1 MMTLHKTNL
10 FWAML
15 FLVSSLALA
24 DIKFYQSG
32 LGRDWEILSA
42 PKNRQSE
49 SEAIAQFFETYFPK
63 VSEDREPQGQWKIRK
78 SEIDKTHRHNNYHYY
93 YKGRRVDGLGLGIH
107 YNREGW
113 IEYADSDLEKN
124 ISVEF
129 EGDSPKLRAR
139 IAAQLQSQLVKNS
152 GRDLKT
158 LRSWK
163 WEPILWR
170 DEDHPEWLAAFQI
183 EVTFDSPFEIKN
195 LIVEQSSGAILS
207 DYEKIRRVGESRLD
221 PPETPEAKVYKNS
234 IFQPLSELV
243 PIVTDDPLKLKN
255 NLFHVMRDETV
266 SNVTHRTEIVPA
278 DYSIATAFETESSL
292 YNPTCVGIDSE
303 CANQAF
309 DGVNVFY
316 HLETYRARIK
326 TFLDDLV
333 ATPQWADP
341 LTVIINSQYVTLG
354 NGKDN
359 AFYFTGDCGYGID
372 RCLVFLRPSGEPI
385 SINNDAA
392 TTTSTSVTLTLAAS
406 GKSEMYVTDTSECGG
421 GGSWE
426 TYSTSR
432 AWTLGQING
441 TATVYV
447 KYRNSSLTETK
458 CYSDTIIH
466 ARTPPRGRVT
476 ISGCD
481 GPIYNL
487 AREASVVVHEYQH
500 YVTDIISGIEF
511 GTNAKPTV
519 GDALHEGY
527 SDFAAASA
535 ISHLNSTNVTLL
547 CVSFPACSGVRRE
560 IATLKVYEESSDS
573 EDPHL
578 SGLTWASA
586 LWKLRTKLVA
596 ENPATG
602 AATVDKIALKS
613 LYFLGTNPG
622 FVSSV
627 ESLVKADR
635 ALNSGANVASIR
647 TLFYTEAKFLG
658 SSESPFKDPN
668 TLETF
673 VGFKGCGG
681 IELHSHNEQSQFSGA
696 VFLVWGLLSL
706 FLGRFLSNRRV
717 A

>member
-10 FWAML
+10 FWAMI

-139 IAAQLQSQLVKNS
+139 IAAQLQSQLIKNS

-183 EVTFDSPFEIKN
+183 EVTFEGPFEIKN

-207 DYEKIRRVGESRLD
+207 DYEKIRRVGGSRFV
-221 PPETPEAKVYKNS
+221 PVVTTVKVYKNS
-234 IFQPLSELV
+234 NVPPLVPVSVSVTTDNSSEL
-243 PIVTDDPLKLKN
+243 KN
-255 NLFHVMRDETV
+255 TLFHVVRDETV
-266 SNVTHRTEIVPA
+266 SNVTQRIEIVPA
-278 DYSIATAFETESSL
+278 NYSDEIVFPAFKTDPSL
-292 YNPTCVGIDSE
+292 YNPTCVGTDSQ

-316 HLETYRARIK
+316 HLQNYRSRIDGYL
-326 TFLDDLV
+326 TSLV
-333 ATPQWADP
+333 ATPPWADP
-341 LTVIINSQYVTLG
+341 LTVVINSQYVTFE
-354 NGKDN
+354 NGKDD
-359 AFYFTGDCGYGID
+359 AAYFTGDCGDGID
-372 RCLVFLRPSGEPI
+372 RCLVFLKPTGSG
-385 SINNDAA
+385 
-392 TTTSTSVTLTLAAS
+392 
-406 GKSEMYVTDTSECGG
+406 
-421 GGSWE
+421 
-426 TYSTSR
+426 
-432 AWTLGQING
+432 
-441 TATVYV
+441 
-447 KYRNSSLTETK
+447 
-458 CYSDTIIH
+458 
-466 ARTPPRGRVT
+466 T
-476 ISGCD
+476 ISGCN
-481 GPIYNL
+481 GPQPIDNL

-511 GTNAKPTV
+511 GTNAKTTV

-527 SDFAAASA
+527 SDYAAASA
-535 ISHLNSTNVTLL
+535 LSVLNSPTNVTLL

-596 ENPATG
+596 ENELTG

-613 LYFLGTNPG
+613 LYFLGANPG

-681 IELHSHNEQSQFSGA
+681 IELHRHREQSQFSGA

>member
-32 LGRDWEILSA
+32 LGRDWELLSA

-129 EGDSPKLRAR
+129 EGDNPKLRTR
-139 IAAQLQSQLVKNS
+139 IAEQLQSQLIKNS

-195 LIVEQSSGAILS
+195 VIVEQSSGAILS
-207 DYEKIRRVGESRLD
+207 DYEKIRRVGDSRV
-221 PPETPEAKVYKNS
+221 TTSVKVYKNS
-234 IFQPLSELV
+234 NVPPLV
-243 PIVTDDPLKLKN
+243 PVSVSVTTDNSSELKN
-255 NLFHVMRDETV
+255 NLFHVVRDETV
-266 SNVTHRTEIVPA
+266 SNVTQRTEIVPA
-278 DYSIATAFETESSL
+278 DYSSETAFKTDPSL
-292 YNPTCVGIDSE
+292 YAPNCVGTNSQ

-316 HLETYRARIK
+316 HLQTYRNRIDGYL
-326 TFLDDLV
+326 TTLGGT
-333 ATPQWADP
+333 APWADP
-341 LTVIINSQYVTLG
+341 LTVIINSQYVTFG

-359 AFYFTGDCGYGID
+359 AAYVTGDCGDSFD
-372 RCLVFLRPSGEPI
+372 RCLVFLKPTGSG
-385 SINNDAA
+385 
-392 TTTSTSVTLTLAAS
+392 
-406 GKSEMYVTDTSECGG
+406 
-421 GGSWE
+421 
-426 TYSTSR
+426 
-432 AWTLGQING
+432 
-441 TATVYV
+441 
-447 KYRNSSLTETK
+447 
-458 CYSDTIIH
+458 
-466 ARTPPRGRVT
+466 T
-476 ISGCD
+476 ISGCN
-481 GPIYNL
+481 GPQVIDNL
-487 AREASVVVHEYQH
+487 AREAIVVVHEYQH
-500 YVTDIISGIEF
+500 YVTDIISGMEF
-511 GTNAKPTV
+511 STKVKPTV

-527 SDFAAASA
+527 SDYAAASA
-535 ISHLNSTNVTLL
+535 LSDLNSTNVTLL
-547 CVSFPACSGVRRE
+547 GVSFPACSGVRRE
-560 IATLKVYEESSDS
+560 ISTLKVYEEESSDS

-586 LWKLRTKLVA
+586 LWKLRTGL
-596 ENPATG
+596 G

-613 LYFLGTNPG
+613 LYFLGANPG

-647 TLFYTEAKFLG
+647 TIFYNEAKFLG

-681 IELHSHNEQSQFSGA
+681 IELHSHHEQSQFSGA

>member
-10 FWAML
+10 FWAMI

-42 PKNRQSE
+42 PKNRQGE

-107 YNREGW
+107 YNRDGW

-139 IAAQLQSQLVKNS
+139 IAAQLQSQLIKNS

-183 EVTFDSPFEIKN
+183 EVTFEGPFEIKN

-207 DYEKIRRVGESRLD
+207 DYEKIRRVGGSRV
-221 PPETPEAKVYKNS
+221 TTGVKVYQNS
-234 IFQPLSELV
+234 HAHSLSSV
-243 PIVTDDPLKLKN
+243 SVTSVTTDNSSELKN

-316 HLETYRARIK
+316 HLQNYRNRIDGY
-326 TFLDDLV
+326 LNSLV

-406 GKSEMYVTDTSECGG
+406 GKSEMYVTNTSECGG

-432 AWTLGQING
+432 AWPLGQING

-447 KYRNSSLTETK
+447 KYRNSFLTETK

-487 AREASVVVHEYQH
+487 AREAIVVVHEYQH

-527 SDFAAASA
+527 SDYAAASA

-547 CVSFPACSGVRRE
+547 LVSFPACSGLRRE

-586 LWKLRTKLVA
+586 LWKLRTTL
-596 ENPATG
+596 G

-613 LYFLGTNPG
+613 LYFLGANPG

-681 IELHSHNEQSQFSGA
+681 IELHRHREQSQFSGA

>member
-1 MMTLHKTNL
+1 MTLNKQNL

-32 LGRDWEILSA
+32 LGRDWELLSA

-63 VSEDREPQGQWKIRK
+63 VLEGREPQGQWKIRK

-93 YKGRRVDGLGLGIH
+93 YKGRRVDGLGLALH

-129 EGDSPKLRAR
+129 EGDSSKLRAR

-207 DYEKIRRVGESRLD
+207 DYEKIRRLHDSRVV
-221 PPETPEAKVYKNS
+221 TSVQVYKNS
-234 IFQPLSELV
+234 HAQGLSSV
-243 PIVTDDPLKLKN
+243 SVTTDTNSQLKN
-255 NLFHVMRDETV
+255 TLFHVVRDETV
-266 SNVTHRTEIVPA
+266 SDVTSRKEIVPN
-278 DYSIATAFETESSL
+278 DYSSLLAFKTEPSD
-292 YNPTCVGIDSE
+292 YNPTCVATE
-303 CANQAF
+303 AANCANQAF

-316 HLETYRARIK
+316 HLQTYRSRINGYL
-326 TFLDDLV
+326 TSLE
-333 ATPQWADP
+333 AIPTWADP
-341 LTVIINSQYVTLG
+341 LMVIINSQYITIG

-359 AFYFTGDCGYGID
+359 AAYITSPCDVDID
-372 RCLVFLRPSGEPI
+372 RCLIFLKPTGSG
-385 SINNDAA
+385 
-392 TTTSTSVTLTLAAS
+392 
-406 GKSEMYVTDTSECGG
+406 
-421 GGSWE
+421 
-426 TYSTSR
+426 
-432 AWTLGQING
+432 
-441 TATVYV
+441 
-447 KYRNSSLTETK
+447 
-458 CYSDTIIH
+458 
-466 ARTPPRGRVT
+466 T
-476 ISGCD
+476 ISGCN
-481 GPIYNL
+481 GNQTINNL
-487 AREASVVVHEYQH
+487 ARESFVVVHEYQH

-511 GTNAKPTV
+511 GTSAKTTV

-527 SDFAAASA
+527 SDYAAASA
-535 ISHLNSTNVTLL
+535 LSDLNGIDVTLFG
-547 CVSFPACSGVRRE
+547 VSFPACSGVRRE
-560 IATLKVYEESSDS
+560 IATLKVYEETSAS
-573 EDPHL
+573 EDSHL
-578 SGLTWASA
+578 SGLTWASS
-586 LWKLRTKLVA
+586 LWKLRTTL
-596 ENPATG
+596 G
-602 AATVDKIALKS
+602 ADKVDKIALKS
-613 LYFLGTNPG
+613 LYFLGANPG

-635 ALNSGANVASIR
+635 ALNSGANVGSIR
-647 TLFYTEAKFLG
+647 TLLYAEAKFLG

-681 IELHSHNEQSQFSGA
+681 IELHNHKEQSQFSGA
-696 VFLVWGLLSL
+696 IFLVWGLLSL
-706 FLGRFLSNRRV
+706 FLGRFLSSRKV

>member
-42 PKNRQSE
+42 PKNRQGE
-49 SEAIAQFFETYFPK
+49 TEAIAQFFETYFPK

-139 IAAQLQSQLVKNS
+139 IAAQLQSQLIKNS

-207 DYEKIRRVGESRLD
+207 DYEKIRRVGGSRLT
-221 PPETPEAKVYKNS
+221 PPKANVYKNS
-234 IFQPLSELV
+234 IAQGLSGLV
-243 PIVTDDPLKLKN
+243 SIVTDDPLKLKN

-278 DYSIATAFETESSL
+278 NYFSEGFETESSL

-316 HLETYRARIK
+316 HLKEYRNWIDVY
-326 TFLDDLV
+326 LNSLV

-341 LTVIINSQYVTLG
+341 LTVIINSQYVTIG

-372 RCLVFLRPSGEPI
+372 RCLVFLKPSVEAI

-392 TTTSTSVTLTLAAS
+392 TTTSTLVTLTLAAS
-406 GKSEMYVTDTSECGG
+406 GKSQMYVTDTSGCGG
-421 GGSWE
+421 GGNWE
-426 TYSTSR
+426 PYGTSK

-447 KYRNSSLTETK
+447 KYRNSALIETK

-466 ARTPPRGRVT
+466 GNTAARGRVT

-481 GPIYNL
+481 GPQVIHNL
-487 AREASVVVHEYQH
+487 AREAMVVVHEYQH

-527 SDFAAASA
+527 SDYAAASA
-535 ISHLNSTNVTLL
+535 LSVLNSPTDVTVLG
-547 CVSFPACSGVRRE
+547 VSFPACSGVRRE

-586 LWKLRTKLVA
+586 LWKLRTRVV
-596 ENPATG
+596 PSG
-602 AATVDKIALKS
+602 ADTVEKTVDKIALKS
-613 LYFLGTNPG
+613 LYFLGANPG

-635 ALNSGANVASIR
+635 ALNNGANVASIR

-681 IELHSHNEQSQFSGA
+681 IELHRHREQSQFSGA

>member
-10 FWAML
+10 FWIML

-32 LGRDWEILSA
+32 LGRDWELLSA
-42 PKNRQSE
+42 PKNRQGE

-93 YKGRRVDGLGLGIH
+93 YKGRRVDGLGLALH

-129 EGDSPKLRAR
+129 EGDNPKLRTR

-152 GRDLKT
+152 GRNLKT
-158 LRSWK
+158 LRSWR

-183 EVTFDSPFEIKN
+183 EVTFEGPFEIKN

-207 DYEKIRRVGESRLD
+207 DYEKIRRLGGSRVSTD
-221 PPETPEAKVYKNS
+221 VKVYKNS
-234 IFQPLSELV
+234 TVQGLSGLV
-243 PIVTDDPLKLKN
+243 PIVTDDNLKLKN
-255 NLFHVMRDETV
+255 TLFHVVRDETTA
-266 SNVTHRTEIVPA
+266 NVTQRTEIAPA
-278 DYSIATAFETESSL
+278 NYSSDEAVFKTDPSL
-292 YNPTCVGIDSE
+292 YAPSCVGTGLQ

-316 HLETYRARIK
+316 HLQTYRSRIDGYL
-326 TFLDDLV
+326 TSLV
-333 ATPQWADP
+333 ATAPWADP
-341 LTVIINSQYVTLG
+341 LTVVINSQYVTFG
-354 NGKDN
+354 NGTDN
-359 AFYFTGDCGYGID
+359 AAYVTGDCGDGID
-372 RCLVFLRPSGEPI
+372 RCLVFLKPTGSG
-385 SINNDAA
+385 
-392 TTTSTSVTLTLAAS
+392 
-406 GKSEMYVTDTSECGG
+406 
-421 GGSWE
+421 
-426 TYSTSR
+426 
-432 AWTLGQING
+432 
-441 TATVYV
+441 
-447 KYRNSSLTETK
+447 
-458 CYSDTIIH
+458 
-466 ARTPPRGRVT
+466 T

-481 GPIYNL
+481 GLQVINNL
-487 AREASVVVHEYQH
+487 AREALVVVHEYQH

-511 GTNAKPTV
+511 STKAKPTV

-527 SDFAAASA
+527 SDYAAASA
-535 ISHLNSTNVTLL
+535 LSVLNSPTDVTLL
-547 CVSFPACSGVRRE
+547 GVSFPACSGVRRE
-560 IATLKVYEESSDS
+560 IATLKVYEEDSSDS

-586 LWKLRTKLVA
+586 LWKLRTRLD
-596 ENPATG
+596 

-681 IELHSHNEQSQFSGA
+681 IELHRHREQSQFSGA

>member
-139 IAAQLQSQLVKNS
+139 IAAQLQSQLIKNS

-183 EVTFDSPFEIKN
+183 EVTFEGPFEIKN

-207 DYEKIRRVGESRLD
+207 DYEKIRRVGGSRV
-221 PPETPEAKVYKNS
+221 TTGVKVYQNS
-234 IFQPLSELV
+234 HAHSLSSV
-243 PIVTDDPLKLKN
+243 SVTSVTTDNSSELKN
-255 NLFHVMRDETV
+255 NLIHVMRDETV
-266 SNVTHRTEIVPA
+266 SNVTQRIEIVPA
-278 DYSIATAFETESSL
+278 NYSDEIVFPAFKTDPSL
-292 YNPTCVGIDSE
+292 YNPTCVGTDSQ

-316 HLETYRARIK
+316 HLQNYRSRIDGYL
-326 TFLDDLV
+326 TSLV
-333 ATPQWADP
+333 STPPWADP
-341 LTVIINSQYVTLG
+341 LTVVINSQYVTFG
-354 NGKDN
+354 NGKDE
-359 AFYFTGDCGYGID
+359 AAYVTGDCGDGID
-372 RCLVFLRPSGEPI
+372 RCLVFLNPTGSG
-385 SINNDAA
+385 
-392 TTTSTSVTLTLAAS
+392 
-406 GKSEMYVTDTSECGG
+406 
-421 GGSWE
+421 
-426 TYSTSR
+426 
-432 AWTLGQING
+432 
-441 TATVYV
+441 
-447 KYRNSSLTETK
+447 
-458 CYSDTIIH
+458 
-466 ARTPPRGRVT
+466 T
-476 ISGCD
+476 ISGCN
-481 GPIYNL
+481 GPQPIDNW
-487 AREASVVVHEYQH
+487 AREAIVVVHEYQH

-511 GTNAKPTV
+511 STKAKPTV

-527 SDFAAASA
+527 SDYAAASA
-535 ISHLNSTNVTLL
+535 LSDLNSTNVTLL
-547 CVSFPACSGVRRE
+547 GVSFPACSGVRRE

-596 ENPATG
+596 ENPQTG